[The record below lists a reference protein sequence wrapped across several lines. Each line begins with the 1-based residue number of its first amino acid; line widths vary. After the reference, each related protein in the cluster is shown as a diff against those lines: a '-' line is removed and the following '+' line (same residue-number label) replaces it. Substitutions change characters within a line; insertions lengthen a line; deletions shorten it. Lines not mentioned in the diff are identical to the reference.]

1 MEIQLLWI
9 RSPRRKKIQ
18 QTDYKDH
25 KNENSQMRLLEY
37 QAKSL
42 FAEYNIPIPKGLTS
56 TNIEQGR
63 KDANTLGFPFVIKAQ
78 MAVGGRGKAGAIQKC
93 QNADEFELK
102 YPDIMQKVV
111 KGEKTRAILLEKMA
125 DIKKEL
131 YLSLFLNRG
140 KRCYTIIASGEGGVE
155 IESVKNQVIREV
167 GLGNVDAKT
176 AEEVG
181 KQIGLK
187 DRPLSQ
193 FVDILQKLAK
203 ITVEKEAE
211 LAEINPLAI
220 LGDESVVALDGKVI
234 IDDNSM
240 FRHDE
245 LRKFQEVSE
254 LEERAEKSGF
264 SLVELD
270 GNIAVVGNGAGL
282 VMSTLDML
290 SDNGGKPAC
299 FLDVGGGATTE
310 TVYEALTLIS
320 KMKKVKGILVNLY
333 GGIVKT
339 TTVATAFI
347 KAYDDKVIDLPVFA
361 RMSGAEADKSKE
373 MLKGS
378 RTKMFDTIEEA
389 INAAVIEMNKNG

>member
-1 MEIQLLWI
+1 
-9 RSPRRKKIQ
+9 
-18 QTDYKDH
+18 
-25 KNENSQMRLLEY
+25 MRLLEY

-42 FAEYNIPIPKGLTS
+42 FSEYHIPIPKGYTS
-56 TNIEQGR
+56 TDIDQGR
-63 KDANTLGFPFVIKAQ
+63 KDAVVLGFPFVIKAQ

-93 QNADEFELK
+93 HNSDEFELK
-102 YPDIMQKVV
+102 YPEIMQKVV
-111 KGEKTRAILLEKMA
+111 KGEKTKAILLEKMA

-131 YLSLFLNRG
+131 YLSLFLNRS
-140 KRCYTIIASGEGGVE
+140 KRCYTIISSSEGGVE
-155 IESVKNQVIREV
+155 IESVKNQIIKEV
-167 GLGNVDAKT
+167 GLGSVEPSVAQ
-176 AEEVG
+176 AVG
-181 KQIGLK
+181 KEIGLK
-187 DRPLSQ
+187 DKSLTE
-193 FVDILQKLAK
+193 FIDILQKLSK
-203 ITVEKEAE
+203 LTIEKEAE

-220 LGDESVVALDGKVI
+220 LKDDSLLALDGKII

-254 LEERAEKSGF
+254 LEEKAEKSGF

-290 SDNGGKPAC
+290 SDHGGKPAC
-299 FLDVGGGATTE
+299 FLDVGGGATTD

-347 KAYDDKVIDLPVFA
+347 KAYENNVIDLPVFA

-378 RTKMFDTIEEA
+378 KTKMFDTIEEA
-389 INAAVIEMNKNG
+389 INAAVLEVNKNG

>member
-1 MEIQLLWI
+1 
-9 RSPRRKKIQ
+9 
-18 QTDYKDH
+18 
-25 KNENSQMRLLEY
+25 MRLLEY

-42 FAEYNIPIPKGLTS
+42 FADYGIPIPKGLTS
-56 TNIEQGR
+56 TTIEQGR
-63 KDANTLGFPFVIKAQ
+63 KEASELGFPFVIKAQ

-93 QNADEFELK
+93 HNADEFELK
-102 YPDIMQKVV
+102 YPEIMQKVV

-131 YLSLFLNRG
+131 YLSLFLNRS
-140 KRCYTIIASGEGGVE
+140 KRCYTVISSSEGGVE
-155 IESVKNQVIREV
+155 IEAVKSQIIHEV
-167 GLGNVDAKT
+167 GLGMVDAKV
-176 AEEVG
+176 AEEIG
-181 KQIGLK
+181 KEMGLK
-187 DRPLSQ
+187 DKALAQ
-193 FVDILQKLAK
+193 FVDILQRLSKV
-203 ITVEKEAE
+203 TVEKEAE
-211 LAEINPLAI
+211 LAEINPLAV
-220 LGDESVVALDGKVI
+220 LKDDSLVALDGKMI

-290 SDNGGKPAC
+290 SDNGGKAAC
-299 FLDVGGGATTE
+299 FLDVGGGATTD

-320 KMKKVKGILVNLY
+320 KMKKVRGILVNLY

-347 KAYDDKVIDLPVFA
+347 KAYDAKLVDVPVFA

-389 INAAVIEMNKNG
+389 INAAVIEVNKNG